1 MSQSPKQNRSND
13 FFQSSCPAGS
23 DSRWTIL
30 GICLSL
36 AAVTLAV
43 FGQTLRHEF
52 VNYDDDA
59 YVYEN
64 PAVTG
69 GLTFRGIEVAF
80 THGSAENWDPLTTIS
95 HMLDCQLYGLNAG
108 GHHMTNVL
116 LHAAAAILLF
126 LVLRQMTGALWR
138 SAFVA
143 AVFAIHPLRVESVAW
158 VTERKD
164 VLSGLFFTLTLWAY
178 VRYVQNRSK
187 AKGRESRAQAVPALD
202 PRPSTLDYGL
212 VMLCF
217 ALGLMSKAML
227 VTLPFVL
234 LLLDYWPLKRFTGPV
249 FAGGGAGPV
258 YGLKNSSFPL
268 RLTVEKIPLLALS
281 LASSVAAIIAQGQA
295 VQPLE
300 KFPLSLRIGNALV
313 SCVSYGWQMFY
324 PAGLAVFH
332 PYPASG
338 LPSWEVI
345 LAFLIVLAIS
355 VGVFHWRRPCPYLL
369 VGWLWYLVMLI
380 PVIGLIQIGG
390 QAQADHYTYLPQIGL
405 YLALTWAVAKLGAGW
420 RFRRL
425 VLGGMAA
432 IVVAALS
439 VGSFIQTS
447 YWRDSETLWTHTL
460 ACTSNN
466 AVAHYNFGMTILPKG
481 RVDEALA
488 HFQKAVEIDPNHAR
502 AHVSLGVALFQKG
515 QVGEAIAHFQKALTM
530 EIHPDPSGVYYD
542 LGIALLQQGRVDE
555 AIAHFQKA
563 VEIQPVNV
571 EFHNVLGNT
580 LFQKR
585 RMDEAIAQ
593 YQAVLKIRPG
603 HPEACNN
610 LCRAAWVLATSPE
623 ASIRNGT
630 KAIELAGQM
639 ERLSSGKDPLIVM
652 VLAAACAEA
661 GRFPEAV
668 AAAERAQQLAAQQGN
683 ASLADVLGKQI
694 KLYQAG
700 TPFRDTSMPVVA
712 PTPLVPP

>member
-1 MSQSPKQNRSND
+1 MSQNSKKKKAND
-13 FFQSSCPAGS
+13 FLQSSRPAGP

-30 GICLSL
+30 SICLAL

-59 YVYEN
+59 YVYDN

-69 GLTFRGIEVAF
+69 GLTFRGIESAF
-80 THGSAENWDPLTTIS
+80 TRGSAENWDPLTTIS

-116 LHAAAAILLF
+116 LHAATAILLF
-126 LVLRQMTGALWR
+126 LVLRQMTCALWR

-164 VLSGLFFTLTLWAY
+164 VLSGLFFMLTLWAY
-178 VRYVQNRSK
+178 VRYVRQPPLLR
-187 AKGRESRAQAVPALD
+187 RYLV
-202 PRPSTLDYGL
+202 

-217 ALGLMSKAML
+217 VLGLMSKAML

-249 FAGGGAGPV
+249 E
-258 YGLKNSSFPL
+258 GLKKLSLPM
-268 RLTVEKIPLLALS
+268 RLILEKIPLLMLS
-281 LASSVAAIIAQGQA
+281 LASSVVTIIAQGHA

-313 SCVSYGWQMFY
+313 SCVAYGWQMFC
-324 PAGLAVFH
+324 PAGLAVYY
-332 PYPASG
+332 PYPAGG
-338 LPSWEVI
+338 LPAGEVI
-345 LAFLIVLAIS
+345 LAVLILLAIS

-369 VGWLWYLVMLI
+369 VGWLWYLVMLT
-380 PVIGLIQIGG
+380 PVIGLVQISG
-390 QAQADHYTYLPQIGL
+390 QARADRYTYLPQIGL
-405 YLALTWAVAKLGAGW
+405 YLALTWAVVKLSAGW
-420 RFRRL
+420 RFRQP
-425 VLGGMAA
+425 VLGGLAA
-432 IVVAALS
+432 IMVAALS
-439 VGSFIQTS
+439 ACSFIQTAH
-447 YWRDSETLWTHTL
+447 WHDSETLWAHTL

-466 AVAHYNFGMTILPKG
+466 AIAHYNFGMTILPKG

-488 HFQKAVEIDPNHAR
+488 HFQKAVEIDPNFAR
-502 AHVSLGVALFQKG
+502 AQVSLGAAFFQIG
-515 QVGEAIAHFQKALTM
+515 RADEAITHFQKALTM
-530 EIHPDPSGVYYD
+530 EITPDPSAVYYD

-555 AIAHFQKA
+555 AIVHFQKA
-563 VEIQPVNV
+563 VEIRPGDVG
-571 EFHNVLGNT
+571 FRNVLGKT

-585 RMDEAIAQ
+585 RMNEAIEQ

-603 HPEACNN
+603 QPEACNY
-610 LCRAAWVLATSPE
+610 LGRAAWVLATSPE
-623 ASIRNGT
+623 ASIRNGA
-630 KAIELAGQM
+630 KALELAGQM
-639 ERLSSGKDPLIVM
+639 ERLSNGKDPLVVM
-652 VLAAACAEA
+652 VLAAADAEA
-661 GRFPEAV
+661 GRFSEAV
-668 AAAERAQQLAAQQGN
+668 AAAERARQLAVQHGN
-683 ASLADVLGKQI
+683 NSLADVLATQI

-700 TPFRDTSMPVVA
+700 TPFRDAGMPVA
-712 PTPLVPP
+712 PTPLIPP

>member
-1 MSQSPKQNRSND
+1 MSCPPTRNHDSV
-13 FFQSSCPAGS
+13 QSSHPVGL
-23 DSRWTIL
+23 DNRWTIL
-30 GICLSL
+30 SICFAL

-69 GLTFRGIEVAF
+69 GLTLRGIEAAF
-80 THGSAENWDPLTTIS
+80 TRGSAENWDPLTTIS

-108 GHHMTNVL
+108 GHHLTNVL
-116 LHAAAAILLF
+116 LHAATAILLF
-126 LVLRQMTGALWR
+126 LVLRRMTGAMWR

-143 AVFAIHPLRVESVAW
+143 AVFAVHPLRVESVAW

-164 VLSGLFFTLTLWAY
+164 VLSGLFFMLTLWAY
-178 VRYVQNRSK
+178 VRYVRQPQSLR
-187 AKGRESRAQAVPALD
+187 RYLM
-202 PRPSTLDYGL
+202 

-217 ALGLMSKAML
+217 VLGLMSKAML
-227 VTLPFVL
+227 VTLPLVL
-234 LLLDYWPLKRFTGPV
+234 LLLDYWPLKRFTGPEL
-249 FAGGGAGPV
+249 AGGGAEPV
-258 YGLKNSSFPL
+258 ERLKNFSLPR
-268 RLTVEKIPLLALS
+268 RLILEKIPLLMLS
-281 LASSVAAIIAQGQA
+281 LVSCVVAIIAQGHA

-313 SCVSYGWQMFY
+313 SYVAYGWQMFY
-324 PAGLAVFH
+324 PAGLAVYY

-338 LPSWEVI
+338 LPAGEVI
-345 LAFLIVLAIS
+345 LAVLILLAITM
-355 VGVFHWRRPCPYLL
+355 GTFHWRRPCPYLL

-380 PVIGLIQIGG
+380 PVIGLVQISG
-390 QAQADHYTYLPQIGL
+390 QARADRYTYVPQIGL
-405 YLALTWAVAKLGAGW
+405 YLALTWAVSKLGAGW

-425 VLGGMAA
+425 LLGGLAA

-439 VGSFIQTS
+439 AVSFIQTAC
-447 YWRDSETLWTHTL
+447 WRDSEMLWAHTL

-466 AVAHYNFGMTILPKG
+466 AIAHYNFGMTILPRG

-488 HFQKAVEIDPNHAR
+488 HFQKAVEIDPNYAR
-502 AHVSLGVALFQKG
+502 AQVSLGAAFFQQG
-515 QVGEAIAHFQKALTM
+515 RVDEAIAHFQKALTM
-530 EIHPDPSGVYYD
+530 EITPDPSAVYYD
-542 LGIALLQQGRVDE
+542 LGIALLQQARVDE

-563 VEIQPVNV
+563 VEIQPGNV
-571 EFHNVLGNT
+571 EFRTVLGYT
-580 LFQKR
+580 LFQNG

-603 HPEACNN
+603 QPEACNY
-610 LCRAAWVLATSPE
+610 LGRAAWMLATSPE
-623 ASIRNGT
+623 ASIRNGA
-630 KAIELAGQM
+630 KALELAGQM
-639 ERLSSGKDPLIVM
+639 ERLSNGKDPLVVM
-652 VLAAACAEA
+652 VLAAAYAEA

-668 AAAERAQQLAAQQGN
+668 AQAERAQQLAVQHGN
-683 ASLADVLGKQI
+683 NSLADVLAAQI

-700 TPFRDTSMPVVA
+700 TPFRDPGKPVA
-712 PTPLVPP
+712 PTPLGPP